1 MDIKVNGEVVSLN
14 EGNMLS
20 DLAVQLN
27 LPKNG
32 IAVAVNQEMVPRES
46 WNGFSLKENDE
57 IIIITA
63 VCGG

>member
-32 IAVAVNQEMVPRES
+32 VAVAVNQEMVPREN